1 MKKYNLSSIM
11 KRAWE
16 LVKKAGTAMSEALK
30 QAWREAKETMKE
42 LKGTPKQIAWAE
54 DIRNTAIKYVKE
66 GKEVWGKYP
75 ELLAG
80 FEFVENRFSQL
91 FEMHDEAVFYIEK
104 RNFFSKDNI
113 KEKVN
118 DIATKNVKKNNMAEG
133 HILG

>member
-91 FEMHDEAVFYIEK
+91 LRCMTKQYSTLKKEI
-104 RNFFSKDNI
+104 FSPKI
-113 KEKVN
+113 TSRRK
-118 DIATKNVKKNNMAEG
+118 
-133 HILG
+133 

>member
-11 KRAWE
+11 KRACE

>member
-16 LVKKAGTAMSEALK
+16 LVKKAGTVMSEALK

>member
-1 MKKYNLSSIM
+1 M
-11 KRAWE
+11 
-16 LVKKAGTAMSEALK
+16 
-30 QAWREAKETMKE
+30 
-42 LKGTPKQIAWAE
+42 
-54 DIRNTAIKYVKE
+54 
-66 GKEVWGKYP
+66 WGKYP

>member
-1 MKKYNLSSIM
+1 
-11 KRAWE
+11 
-16 LVKKAGTAMSEALK
+16 
-30 QAWREAKETMKE
+30 MKE

-104 RNFFSKDNI
+104 RN
-113 KEKVN
+113 
-118 DIATKNVKKNNMAEG
+118 
-133 HILG
+133 LQR

>member
-1 MKKYNLSSIM
+1 MRSY
-11 KRAWE
+11 
-16 LVKKAGTAMSEALK
+16 T
-30 QAWREAKETMKE
+30 
-42 LKGTPKQIAWAE
+42 WAE